1 MKLTP
6 SNVAAAA
13 VIGAVLGWVVQPAFD
28 EIPVPKPVLNCE
40 QAQCV
45 PAAARDNPQLLV
57 PVIEQLDSF
66 DI

>member
-28 EIPVPKPVLNCE
+28 EAPVRKPVLNCE

-45 PAAARDNPQLLV
+45 PAAAHDNPPLSV
-57 PVIEQLDSF
+57 PVIERVDSF